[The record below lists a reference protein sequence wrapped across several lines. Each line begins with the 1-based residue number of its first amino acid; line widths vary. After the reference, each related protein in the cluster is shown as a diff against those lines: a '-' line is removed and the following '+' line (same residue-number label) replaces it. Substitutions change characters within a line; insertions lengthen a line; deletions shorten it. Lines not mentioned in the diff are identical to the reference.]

1 MSANKNAILRYKT
14 IDALLSSEQWCTV
27 DDMRKAC
34 EEVLSEDRG
43 KTVTVSRPTIYNDLD
58 TLSRD
63 FRDMGVVIERMSGKP
78 VKYRYA
84 RNARNINGNIVRSQS
99 YSDLANTIEYLESI
113 SGLVNVDSI
122 LKRIRQTLE
131 DPVQDVQK
139 CISFQSNPQLRNFSL
154 VWTLYKHIREGNP
167 LKLRYNGGYSV
178 MKDIEFQPWYLKQY
192 ENRWY
197 LWGYAYRINDKW
209 GDRADVGLRNLAVD
223 RIEATE
229 QNRPRVDVSRKR
241 RREVKLNE
249 PGSEWY
255 VDFEVFFSNMIGVT
269 VKDGED
275 AVEVTI
281 RADMHD
287 EQAVYDWNR
296 VVTKPLLPSQVAIEG
311 ENESVIK
318 VIIRPNN
325 EFYDRMM
332 GYHHLEITS
341 PESVRDEMKRRAE
354 ILVSHY
360 R

>member
-1 MSANKNAILRYKT
+1 MSTNKNAILRYKT
-14 IDALLSSEQWCTV
+14 LDELLSSDQWCTV
-27 DDMRKAC
+27 DEMRKAC
-34 EEVLSEDRG
+34 EKVLSEDRG
-43 KTVTVSRPTIYNDLD
+43 RKVTVSRPTIYNDLD

-63 FRDMGVVIERMSGKP
+63 FRDKGVIIEHMPGKP
-78 VKYRYA
+78 AKYRYE
-84 RNARNINGNIVRSQS
+84 RNARNINGNIIRSQS

-131 DPVQDVQK
+131 DPRQDAQK
-139 CISFQSNPQLRNFSL
+139 CISFQSNPELRNYSL

-167 LKLRYNGGYSV
+167 LLLSYNGGFSV
-178 MKDIEFQPWYLKQY
+178 MKEIEFQPWYLKQY

-209 GDRADVGLRNLAVD
+209 GDRTDVGLRNLAVD
-223 RIEATE
+223 RIIVSE
-229 QNRPRVDVSRKR
+229 QNKPRVDRSRKR
-241 RREVKLNE
+241 KREVKMNE
-249 PGSEWY
+249 PGCDWY
-255 VDFEVFFSNMIGVT
+255 VNFEEFFNNMIGVT

-287 EQAVYDWNR
+287 EQALYDWNR
-296 VVTKPLLPSQVAIEG
+296 VVTKPLLPSQVAAEDGDEG
-311 ENESVIK
+311 IIK
-318 VIIRPNN
+318 VFIRPNN

-332 GYHHLEITS
+332 GYYHLEIMS
-341 PESVRDEMKRRAE
+341 PDGVREEMRRRAE
-354 ILVSHY
+354 ILASHY